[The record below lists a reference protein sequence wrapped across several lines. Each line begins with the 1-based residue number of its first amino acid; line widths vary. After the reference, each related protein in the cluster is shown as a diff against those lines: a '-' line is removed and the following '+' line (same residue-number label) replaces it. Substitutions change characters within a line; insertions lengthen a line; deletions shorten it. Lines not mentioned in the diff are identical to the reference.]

1 MSLPKLSRREFLQ
14 ASTIAGAVA
23 SSHGIASTGVFGA
36 NDRIHFGVI
45 GVGNQGT
52 NHLHSLIKRSA
63 ADNIRCVAV
72 SDVYQKRINRATG
85 ILGGGDGYLD
95 YRRLLDRKEIDAVL
109 IATPD
114 HLHAKLAIDSMEAGK
129 HVYLEKPMTLWSRLD
144 QAIAVRDT
152 VKRLGRVL
160 QVGPQA
166 TSDPGVWEAREVLKA
181 GRIGKVTW
189 AQASYNRNGRTS
201 DFDLPP
207 FVIDRAAGPNAAGE
221 NYIDWD
227 MWLGWKWGLAPKI
240 PYNPWHFFRFRK
252 FWTYSGGL
260 ATDLLYHKLAPILL
274 AIAGPDGEYPLRAT
288 ASGGQYC
295 DFKHDEDGGQVP
307 DTYLTTIDY
316 PRDYSVFL
324 ASTVTNDTQL
334 QDRIY
339 GKHGT
344 LDNFEDDPAL
354 AFNGPFAPE
363 FEHANDGYAQLQMAG
378 KKGRDMEGNFIDAI
392 RGNGRLYC
400 NADLGAAAMVGIGLG
415 VEAFRRNRT
424 MLWDANEEK
433 AKEG

>member
-1 MSLPKLSRREFLQ
+1 MVLSKLSRREFLQ
-14 ASTIAGAVA
+14 VSTAAGAVA
-23 SSHGIASTGVFGA
+23 SSQASSSAGVLGA
-36 NDRIHFGVI
+36 NDRVHFGII

-85 ILGGGDGYLD
+85 ILGGGDGYID

-114 HLHAKLAIDSMEAGK
+114 HWHAKLAIDSMEAGK

-152 VKRLGRVL
+152 VRRLRKVV

-166 TSDPGVWEAREVLKA
+166 TSDPGVWEAHEVLKA
-181 GRIGKVTW
+181 GRIGKITW

-240 PYNPWHFFRFRK
+240 PYNAWHFFRFRK
-252 FWTYSGGL
+252 FWAYSGGL

-274 AIAGPDGEYPLRAT
+274 AIAGPNGEYPLRAT

-295 DFKHDEDGGQVP
+295 DFKHDEDAGQVP

-316 PRDYSVFL
+316 PSEFSVFL

-344 LDNFEDDPAL
+344 LENFEGDPAL
-354 AFNGPFAPE
+354 AFNGPFATE
-363 FEHANDGYAQLQMAG
+363 FQLANNGYAEVQMAG
-378 KKGRDMEGNFIDAI
+378 KKGRDMEGNFIDVI
-392 RGNGRLYC
+392 RGKGRLYC
-400 NADLGAAAMVGIGLG
+400 NAELGAAAMVGIGLG
-415 VEAFRRNRT
+415 VESFRLNRT
-424 MLWDANEEK
+424 MLWDPNEEK
-433 AKEG
+433 PKEG